1 MRGLLHTTFLAGPLQ
16 QADVSFVMEENGRPF
31 LSHQPHIPLIPASN
45 MKLIIS
51 AAALL
56 EKDKQ
61 KIFPPLLTYR
71 QGSVSNGV
79 LNGNLIIDSCG
90 SLIFSARF
98 PVNNNFKKKNEQL
111 SKQITKYAEQLK
123 KSGIREIS
131 GDIKLSFDR
140 WNAVEE
146 NAHYTAAA
154 AFSFNENTVDT
165 LIKNEELSTVPQK
178 PLVFKFEKNSAIE
191 NQDKVKNNLIRYN
204 AKVDSRDYWRISHSP
219 AVKYALSML
228 KKGLQENGIMIH
240 QKEINSTIQKVK
252 LFQSESIENVEE
264 FIKPLNKHSDN
275 FRAELLA
282 LLLNRSQCGKAAYT
296 GLNKSIKSILKE
308 NDLGL
313 KSLNVDD
320 GSGLSRKNKVSASD
334 LNTILKFMIKGKSFK
349 SFLASMSVAGKSGTL
364 KRRFTGTV
372 WENSFYGKTGTLNGV
387 SALSGYWI
395 KKNKAIVSFSFIG
408 NGAENELFWDAL
420 EKFAASLGFMA

>member
-31 LSHQPHIPLIPASN
+31 LSHQPHMPLIPASN

-51 AAALL
+51 TAGLL
-56 EKDKQ
+56 LKDKEV
-61 KIFPPLLTYR
+61 FPPLLTYR
-71 QGSVSNGV
+71 QGAISKGV

-98 PVNNNFKKKNEQL
+98 PVNNDFEKKNELL
-111 SKQITKYAEQLK
+111 SKQITEYAEELK
-123 KSGIREIS
+123 NAGIREIS
-131 GDIKLSFDR
+131 GDIKLSFER
-140 WNAVEE
+140 WNAAEE

-154 AFSFNENTVDT
+154 AFSYNENTVDT
-165 LIKNEELSTVPQK
+165 LVKNEELSTVPQK
-178 PLVFKFEKNSAIE
+178 PLVFKFEKNSTIE
-191 NQDKVKNNLIRYN
+191 DQDKVKNNLIRYN
-204 AKVDSRDYWRISHSP
+204 AKADSRDYWRISHSP
-219 AVKYALSML
+219 AIKYALSML
-228 KKGLQENGIMIH
+228 KKGLLENGIRIH

-275 FRAELLA
+275 FRAELMA
-282 LLLNRSQCGKAAYT
+282 LLLNRSQRGKAAYT
-296 GLNKSIKSILKE
+296 DLNKSIQSILKE
-308 NDLGL
+308 HHLNL

-320 GSGLSRKNKVSASD
+320 GSGLSRKNRVSASD
-334 LNTILKFMIKGKSFK
+334 LNRLLKYMIKEKSFK
-349 SFLASMSVAGKSGTL
+349 SFLGSMSVAGKSGTL
-364 KRRFTGTV
+364 KRRFKGTV

-395 KKNKAIVSFSFIG
+395 RKDKAIISFSFIG